1 MSANDLLEAPTD
13 ESVKIAHEL
22 AEILTQ
28 IQRSFLVDLS
38 TQVSQGNI
46 SIPQYTLLSFLNN
59 TTGIT
64 MSHLAE
70 LMEHT
75 SPATTGL
82 VDRLVASGLVARYG
96 NDQDR
101 RQVLVKITDKGRE
114 LVERIKRNF
123 VYHILEISKELT
135 PDDMQAWVRIY
146 RTINRRCT
154 ENNGSSIR

>member
-1 MSANDLLEAPTD
+1 MSANEVFEAPTD
-13 ESVKIAHEL
+13 QSVKHAHAL
-22 AEILTQ
+22 ADTMTQ

-59 TTGIT
+59 SDGIT
-64 MSHLAE
+64 MSKLAE

-82 VDRLVASGLVARYG
+82 VDRLVIAGLVARYG
-96 NDQDR
+96 NIQDR

-114 LVERIKRNF
+114 LVERIKRNL
-123 VYHILEISKELT
+123 VYHILEISKELSHE
-135 PDDMQAWVRIY
+135 DMEAWVRIY
-146 RTINRRCT
+146 QTVSRRCAT
-154 ENNGSSIR
+154 KQSD

>member
-1 MSANDLLEAPTD
+1 MSANDLPEVPSD
-13 ESVKIAHEL
+13 ESVKVAHEL

-59 TTGIT
+59 TKGIT

-82 VDRLVASGLVARYG
+82 VDRLVTANLVSRYG

-123 VYHILEISKELT
+123 VYHILEISKELSHE
-135 PDDMQAWVRIY
+135 DMEAWVRIY
-146 RTINRRCT
+146 RTVSRRCS
-154 ENNGSSIR
+154 EVQAK

>member
-1 MSANDLLEAPTD
+1 MSANDLLEVPTD
-13 ESVKIAHEL
+13 ESVKVAHEL

-59 TTGIT
+59 TSGIT
-64 MSHLAE
+64 MSSLAD

-82 VDRLVASGLVARYG
+82 VDRLVAAGLVARYG

-101 RQVLVKITDKGRE
+101 RQVLVKITEKGRE

-135 PDDMQAWVRIY
+135 HDDMQAWVRIY
-146 RTINRRCT
+146 RTISRRCAASH
-154 ENNGSSIR
+154 GR

>member
-1 MSANDLLEAPTD
+1 MSANDSLETPTD

-59 TTGIT
+59 TSGIT
-64 MSHLAE
+64 MSNLAD

-82 VDRLVASGLVARYG
+82 VDRLVTAGLVARYG
-96 NDQDR
+96 NEQDR
-101 RQVLVKITDKGRE
+101 RQVLVKITEKGRE

-135 PDDMQAWVRIY
+135 HDDMQAWVRIY
-146 RTINRRCT
+146 RTISRCCAANHNR
-154 ENNGSSIR
+154 